1 LVLPSRQRS
10 RGAYPY
16 PIRSIRLI
24 RLFFNLEYRMPR
36 LTNRK
41 QKSLVSASNRVLAAS
56 SSISNPSPSH
66 FPIGK
71 RVAIIK
77 LRVMDTSAPAATTF
91 AAETVGLTKRYPL
104 TWKRKVLVA
113 IDKLDLQVKTG
124 EVFGLLGPNGSG
136 KSTTLKLLLGL
147 IVPSEGEARI
157 FGMPPESLDA
167 RRRVGFLPENPYF
180 YGFLTGD
187 ETLRFYGKICGVT
200 GARLEKR
207 IEELIDLVG
216 LQNGRERPLRSYSKG
231 MLQRIGLAQALIHD
245 PDLLFLDEPTA
256 GVDPLGSAQIR
267 DLILRLKKMGKT
279 VIFSSHLLEQV
290 QEVADRVAIFSLGKK
305 VLEGSLDSLLT
316 ENHGTEINISSELT
330 TQQRERLLKALAE
343 AGIDTSGEAVRF
355 SQPHLS
361 LEQLYLRTV
370 QGQVGS
376 HTQDPGTK

>member
-1 LVLPSRQRS
+1 MES
-10 RGAYPY
+10 
-16 PIRSIRLI
+16 
-24 RLFFNLEYRMPR
+24 
-36 LTNRK
+36 
-41 QKSLVSASNRVLAAS
+41 
-56 SSISNPSPSH
+56 
-66 FPIGK
+66 
-71 RVAIIK
+71 
-77 LRVMDTSAPAATTF
+77 SAPLFAVETT
-91 AAETVGLTKRYPL
+91 GLTKRYPL

-113 IDKLDLQVKTG
+113 LDHLNLQIRSG

-147 IVPSEGEARI
+147 IVPSEGEARV
-157 FGMPPESLDA
+157 FGLPPDSLDA

-187 ETLRFYGKICGVT
+187 ETLRFYGKLCGVA
-200 GARLEKR
+200 GAALDRR
-207 IEELIDLVG
+207 VEELIELVG

-305 VLEGSLDSLLT
+305 VLEGSLESLLT
-316 ENHGTEINISSELT
+316 ERQSTQIHIAAELSTEQEAKLRQALGQAGLDSAAI
-330 TQQRERLLKALAE
+330 QFQRP
-343 AGIDTSGEAVRF
+343 
-355 SQPHLS
+355 QLS

-370 QGQVGS
+370 QAQSEAAAKGA
-376 HTQDPGTK
+376 PKP

>member
-1 LVLPSRQRS
+1 
-10 RGAYPY
+10 
-16 PIRSIRLI
+16 
-24 RLFFNLEYRMPR
+24 
-36 LTNRK
+36 
-41 QKSLVSASNRVLAAS
+41 
-56 SSISNPSPSH
+56 
-66 FPIGK
+66 
-71 RVAIIK
+71 
-77 LRVMDTSAPAATTF
+77 MDTSAPAATTF
-91 AAETVGLTKRYPL
+91 AAETIGLTKRYPL

-113 IDKLDLQVKTG
+113 LDQLNLQVRPG

-187 ETLRFYGKICGVT
+187 ETLRFYGKLCGVT
-200 GARLEKR
+200 GTKLEKR

-231 MLQRIGLAQALIHD
+231 MLQRIGLAQAMIHD

-256 GVDPLGSAQIR
+256 GVDPLGSVQIR

-305 VLEGSLDSLLT
+305 VLEGSLESLLAEGHST
-316 ENHGTEINISSELT
+316 QINIPAELSAN
-330 TQQRERLLKALAE
+330 QRERLRQALVD
-343 AGIDTSGEAVRF
+343 AGIHVTGDAIRF
-355 SQPHLS
+355 TQPHLS

-370 QGQVGS
+370 QHQVGS
-376 HTQDPGTK
+376 RSQDSNSK

>member
-1 LVLPSRQRS
+1 
-10 RGAYPY
+10 
-16 PIRSIRLI
+16 
-24 RLFFNLEYRMPR
+24 M
-36 LTNRK
+36 
-41 QKSLVSASNRVLAAS
+41 
-56 SSISNPSPSH
+56 H

-71 RVAIIK
+71 SVSMVKISTMDSSTAVA
-77 LRVMDTSAPAATTF
+77 TSF

-113 IDKLDLQVKTG
+113 LDHLDLQVRPG

-157 FGMPPESLDA
+157 FGLPPESLDA

-180 YGFLTGD
+180 YGFLNGD
-187 ETLRFYGKICGVT
+187 ETLRFYGKLCGVS
-200 GARLEKR
+200 GAKLDQR
-207 IEELIDLVG
+207 IEELIELVG

-305 VLEGSLDSLLT
+305 VLEGSLESLLT
-316 ENHGTEINISSELT
+316 ENQSTQINIPAELNAEQ
-330 TQQRERLLKALAE
+330 QQRLRETLAQ
-343 AGIDTSGEAVRF
+343 AGIGGGEIRF
-355 SQPHLS
+355 TRPHLS

-376 HTQDPGTK
+376 TSMQTPSK

>member
-1 LVLPSRQRS
+1 MVK
-10 RGAYPY
+10 
-16 PIRSIRLI
+16 IRVMES
-24 RLFFNLEYRMPR
+24 
-36 LTNRK
+36 
-41 QKSLVSASNRVLAAS
+41 SATVAS
-56 SSISNPSPSH
+56 S
-66 FPIGK
+66 
-71 RVAIIK
+71 
-77 LRVMDTSAPAATTF
+77 F
-91 AAETVGLTKRYPL
+91 AVQTVGLTKRYPL
-104 TWKRKVLVA
+104 AWKRKVLVA
-113 IDKLDLQVKTG
+113 LDHLDLEVRPG

-147 IVPSEGEARI
+147 IVASEGEARV
-157 FGMPPESLDA
+157 FGLPPDSLEA

-180 YGFLTGD
+180 YSYLNGD
-187 ETLRFYGKICGVT
+187 ETLRFYGRLCGVT
-200 GARLEKR
+200 GAKLDRR

-316 ENHGTEINISSELT
+316 ENQGMEIHLSAEVDPGQ
-330 TQQRERLLKALAE
+330 QQRLRQLLAG
-343 AGIDTSGEAVRF
+343 AGIEEGDVTFTR
-355 SQPHLS
+355 PRLS

-370 QGQVGS
+370 QAQPDLS
-376 HTQDPGTK
+376 RKETHRP